1 MQAYN
6 FEKQT
11 SIVGW
16 MNDSVIHHFSK
27 ACRVTLS
34 LTQPTYLGMSGK
46 TSSVS
51 QKGHHKSSIIE

>member
-6 FEKQT
+6 LEKRT

-27 ACRVTLS
+27 ACRVTLA
-34 LTQPTYLGMSGK
+34 LTQPTYVVVNRK

-51 QKGHHKSSIIE
+51 QNGHHKLSIIE